1 MIENGERKRER
12 KENEGMNENFYLN
25 SKPTILFPSKLK
37 RKEERKWHWEK
48 GTKLYAHF
56 HLSTFNI

>member
-12 KENEGMNENFYLN
+12 KENEGVNENFYLN

-48 GTKLYAHF
+48 GTKL
-56 HLSTFNI
+56 